1 MNEVI
6 KKYAVVTGASSGI
19 GWHVSKEL
27 AQKGYDL
34 VAVSNQPELL
44 TKLKFELE
52 QSFQVQVL
60 TIDIDLT
67 KNDAAQNIFDFCQ
80 KNNLTIEV
88 LVNNA
93 GILVYGEVTS
103 IELERTENILHLHI
117 NTPVMLC
124 RLFGEIMV
132 NNQKGYILNV
142 SSISAVMP
150 YPLISLYGP
159 TKTFLRHFSKALHIE
174 MKRTNVN
181 VTCLLPGAT
190 ATALHDKDKI
200 NLSLAMKIGVMEK
213 PEFVAKAG
221 VMALFKQKRECVPG
235 ILNKFTV
242 LFLPFLPTFIIRLI
256 YKRYLKRAKMST

>member
-103 IELERTENILHLHI
+103 IELERTENIL
-117 NTPVMLC
+117 
-124 RLFGEIMV
+124 
-132 NNQKGYILNV
+132 
-142 SSISAVMP
+142 
-150 YPLISLYGP
+150 
-159 TKTFLRHFSKALHIE
+159 
-174 MKRTNVN
+174 
-181 VTCLLPGAT
+181 
-190 ATALHDKDKI
+190 
-200 NLSLAMKIGVMEK
+200 
-213 PEFVAKAG
+213 
-221 VMALFKQKRECVPG
+221 
-235 ILNKFTV
+235 
-242 LFLPFLPTFIIRLI
+242 
-256 YKRYLKRAKMST
+256 

>member
-1 MNEVI
+1 MNEAN

-19 GWHVSKEL
+19 GWYISGEL
-27 AQKGYDL
+27 AKKGYSL

-44 TKLKFELE
+44 AKLKFEFE
-52 QSFQVQVL
+52 QEYQIQVL
-60 TIDIDLT
+60 TINIDLT
-67 KNDAAQNIFDFCQ
+67 KNESPQKVFNFCQ
-80 KNNLTIEV
+80 ENNLSIEV

-103 IELERTENILHLHI
+103 IELKRTEDILYLHM

-124 RLFGEIMV
+124 RLFGEVMV
-132 NNQKGYILNV
+132 HNQKGYILNV

-159 TKTFLRHFSKALHIE
+159 TKAFLRHFSKALHIE
-174 MKRTNVN
+174 MKRTNVH

-190 ATALHDKDKI
+190 ATTLHDKDKV
-200 NLSLAMKIGVMEK
+200 NLSLAMKLGVMEK
-213 PEFVAKAG
+213 PEFVAKTG
-221 VMALFKQKRECVPG
+221 VTAMFTKKRECIPG

-242 LFLPFLPTFIIRLI
+242 LFLPFLPTFIIQLI
-256 YKRYLKRAKMST
+256 YKRYLRRAKV